1 MPYIYPFDPNGVL
14 ASNLISNE
22 VHVVTAPTAPDSANF
37 IVPSFGPFFGNS
49 LVVEQVN
56 GSVITALVQGV
67 DYQLGAQWFEMRSS
81 FSQSVYAAISFMNLS
96 FSGNVRITY
105 QTVGGPYTD
114 VDQSLL
120 LNLTQSL
127 YKLRNINWS
136 QIVGPLV
143 QFPVEPHNHSVV
155 DVVANDVVL
164 KLDEIAQAIQDNP
177 SAAGALSDG
186 STISGSGIIG
196 NPLAVKLSTTA
207 GNKLQSTPQGLYVPT
222 TTVPALVTDTSTLS
236 GTGVTGSPLTV
247 KITDIS
253 DNILEAASDG
263 LYVPKS
269 YFSVNDFTGDA
280 TQFNGIQIKVDS
292 TAPNALYKGP
302 DGLLVPPEAF
312 TKAWTSDIGITGSG
326 YTNSK
331 ISLVRNPA
339 PNNILQIDADG
350 LYVPAPSSVV
360 VPTATTGIYGKVRL
374 ATTTEKSNPGD
385 VLPADAVVLTVSE
398 INDMITQAINTYSL
412 SVNADLSTLQGYLQ
426 TQINNV
432 PVPVVFAYSGTSGSG
447 TNTVLTLGITDHSRL
462 LVFNGSVQY
471 TSVGTPSGGEPTE
484 APMTFRL
491 LNGATL
497 ITEWTE
503 YPIIDTIPTGSGAQ
517 SWWVK
522 PTTIIKKLTAA
533 INYTLEVVV
542 GGPGVASCVWELNGF
557 SEV

>member
-49 LVVEQVN
+49 VVVERVN

-186 STISGSGIIG
+186 STIVGSGVIG
-196 NPLAVKLSTTA
+196 NPLAVKLSTVA

-222 TTVPALVTDTSTLS
+222 LVTDTSTLS
-236 GTGVTGSPLTV
+236 GTGVTGSPLAV
-247 KITDIS
+247 KVTDIS
-253 DNILEAASDG
+253 DNILESEPDG
-263 LYVPKS
+263 LYVPKP

-292 TAPNALYKGP
+292 TSPNALYKGP

-339 PNNILQIDADG
+339 ANNILQIDEDG
-350 LYVPAPSSVV
+350 LFVPAPDAVDM
-360 VPTATTGIYGKVRL
+360 PTATTSTYGKVRL
-374 ATTTEKSNPGD
+374 ATNLEKSHPED
-385 VLPADAVVLTVSE
+385 VIPADAVVLTISE
-398 INDMITQAINTYSL
+398 INVMINQAITGYSL
-412 SVNADLSTLQGYLQ
+412 AVNAALGALQNSLQGQIDDNEIITTEYSGSDAGYSGLELLNYTISNNSKWVEFEYRMRWPGAGTPPTTTYPLHVTLNDVTDPTPLVVKEWSSVADGLGGGDIHGMAVLNPTKSYQLVVSVDYSFLST
-426 TQINNV
+426 TW
-432 PVPVVFAYSGTSGSG
+432 
-447 TNTVLTLGITDHSRL
+447 
-462 LVFNGSVQY
+462 SVEIAHQ
-471 TSVGTPSGGEPTE
+471 
-484 APMTFRL
+484 
-491 LNGATL
+491 
-497 ITEWTE
+497 
-503 YPIIDTIPTGSGAQ
+503 
-517 SWWVK
+517 K
-522 PTTIIKKLTAA
+522 
-533 INYTLEVVV
+533 
-542 GGPGVASCVWELNGF
+542 
-557 SEV
+557 

>member
-81 FSQSVYAAISFMNLS
+81 FSQSVYAAISFMNVS

-186 STISGSGIIG
+186 STIIGSGVIG
-196 NPLAVKLSTTA
+196 SPLAVK
-207 GNKLQSTPQGLYVPT
+207 V
-222 TTVPALVTDTSTLS
+222 
-236 GTGVTGSPLTV
+236 
-247 KITDIS
+247 TDIS
-253 DNILEAASDG
+253 DNILEEAADG

-269 YFSVNDFTGDA
+269 YFSVNDFSGDA

-339 PNNILQIDADG
+339 ANNILEIDVDG
-350 LYVPAPSSVV
+350 LYVPAPNSVV

-374 ATTTEKSNPGD
+374 ATDLEKTHPED
-385 VLPADAVVLTVSE
+385 VIPADAVVLTISE
-398 INDMITQAINTYSL
+398 IDAM
-412 SVNADLSTLQGYLQ
+412 
-426 TQINNV
+426 INNSV
-432 PVPVVFAYSGTSGSG
+432 TSALNAERAAQQANQPKLFSHFSSYHSQTPANTNIFDYTIPIGTKFISFALNYGLYDP
-447 TNTVLTLGITDHSRL
+447 NQLEAAKLTLYTFSNWNTWEESRVWYPKDANL
-462 LVFNGSVQY
+462 GSISDMFGMGANASCRLVF
-471 TSVGTPSGGEPTE
+471 E
-484 APMTFRL
+484 AVA
-491 LNGATL
+491 N
-497 ITEWTE
+497 
-503 YPIIDTIPTGSGAQ
+503 S
-517 SWWVK
+517 
-522 PTTIIKKLTAA
+522 LTDPG
-533 INYTLEVVV
+533 INISRSFYMLMLREVDI
-542 GGPGVASCVWELNGF
+542 G
-557 SEV
+557 